1 MNCVNCGC
9 RLTFFNET
17 DELWSG
23 TERSFCLSCREKIT
37 PFLEEPFGES
47 HISHLVERKA
57 ALIAHGIT
65 AEGYAHLGEYC
76 RYLDGLLAKPVIEAP
91 RDRVEPDA
99 KEEREEPIR
108 QFESFR
114 STLREDKEGAN
125 GEPTDKQAQAMLS
138 TQLRA
143 NHALRTDVRELGNE
157 IREGTKLLA
166 DKSERMQEKIRLMS
180 YLAATGAISGLL
192 SFLAVLLLL
201 IVK

>member
-1 MNCVNCGC
+1 
-9 RLTFFNET
+9 
-17 DELWSG
+17 
-23 TERSFCLSCREKIT
+23 
-37 PFLEEPFGES
+37 
-47 HISHLVERKA
+47 
-57 ALIAHGIT
+57 
-65 AEGYAHLGEYC
+65 
-76 RYLDGLLAKPVIEAP
+76 
-91 RDRVEPDA
+91 
-99 KEEREEPIR
+99 
-108 QFESFR
+108 
-114 STLREDKEGAN
+114 
-125 GEPTDKQAQAMLS
+125 MLS